1 MASLRPLLP
10 AALVCA
16 AVTTILPA
24 PAHASAGMELALQDD
39 NVFVQ
44 QYGMNRDHGLAAAQK
59 LGVKRIR
66 VNLLWARSLT
76 SGASSRK
83 APAAPAYN
91 FAAVDQLQQEAALRG
106 IRLQLTLAGPAP
118 AWATKNHRVGNYS
131 PNPAR
136 YAAFVRAAVT
146 HFKGRVDRYSLWN
159 EPNWDSWLAPHSQSP
174 AIYRN
179 LYTAG
184 YEALKTADPRAKVL
198 IGELAPQGG
207 KHAIAPLRFL
217 RALTCSKANYR
228 AARHCAP
235 LRADGFALHPY
246 QFTAAPGRVYG
257 GRDDVSIGSLRR
269 LTSALDKLTHR
280 HALSTPSGHRLNLY
294 LTEFG
299 YLTKGSRAQSART
312 RAAWLA
318 QSYEIARRNPRVKQ
332 LLQFQLVDGPAH
344 TPWHS
349 AVLTRRGAPQPAY
362 TALKRLAGRH

>member
-1 MASLRPLLP
+1 MPSLRSLLP
-10 AALVCA
+10 AALLCSA
-16 AVTTILPA
+16 AACVLPA
-24 PAHASAGMELALQDD
+24 PARASAGMELALQDD
-39 NVFVQ
+39 DVFVH
-44 QYGMNRDHGLAAAQK
+44 QYGMDRARGLAAAEK

-66 VNLLWARSLT
+66 VNILWARTLA
-76 SGASSRK
+76 SGASSRQ
-83 APAAPAYN
+83 APAAPVYN
-91 FAAVDQLQQEAALRG
+91 FAAVDQLQQEAALHG

-131 PNPAR
+131 PSPAR
-136 YAAFVRAAVT
+136 YGAFVRAAVT

-159 EPNWDSWLAPHSQSP
+159 EPNWDSWLGPAAHAPG
-174 AIYRN
+174 IYRD

-184 YEALKTADPRAKVL
+184 YKAAKSADPRAKVL

-217 RALTCSKANYR
+217 RALTCSKPTYR

-246 QFTAAPGRVYG
+246 QFTAAPRYVYG
-257 GRDDVSIGSLRR
+257 GRDDVSIGSLGR
-269 LTSALDKLTHR
+269 LTSALDKLAHR
-280 HALSTPSGHRLNLY
+280 HALTTPTGQRLNLY

-299 YLTKGSRAQSART
+299 YLTKGSRAKSART

-318 QSYEIARRNPRVKQ
+318 ESYKIARRNPRVKQ